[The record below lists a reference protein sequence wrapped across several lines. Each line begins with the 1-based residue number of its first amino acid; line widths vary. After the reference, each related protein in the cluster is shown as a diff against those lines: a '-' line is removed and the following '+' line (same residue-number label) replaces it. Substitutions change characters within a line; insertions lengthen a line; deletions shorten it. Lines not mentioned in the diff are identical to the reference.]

1 MADAAVDILIGTIKD
16 WGVEVIFSLSS
27 AAVNSIMEALCK
39 GQKTDV
45 VLVPNAMTAILMA
58 CAYVR
63 YTSKP
68 TVCLAA
74 FDQVSVYFLDALVGT
89 EAYRQPM
96 LAFCSPLSP
105 FCTNVVLIL
114 PFTYSSLLAV
124 NSKPLM

>member
-16 WGVEVIFSLSS
+16 WGVEVLFSLSGRS
-27 AAVNSIMEALCK
+27 VNSILEALCN
-39 GQKTDV
+39 GQKTHV
-45 VLVPNAMTAILMA
+45 VLVPRAETAILMA

-74 FDQVSVYFLDALVGT
+74 FDQASSYFLDVLFGT

-96 LAFCSPLSP
+96 LAFCSPLSLL
-105 FCTNVVLIL
+105 CRNVVLISR
-114 PFTYSSLLAV
+114 FT
-124 NSKPLM
+124 